1 MNELDIY
8 NHGQDILNTICFP
21 DYETKKEFNIFFR
34 GIFDIYGTLYS
45 KTIFKSDLHIELCLN
60 NTEIISNFLKKVD
73 DLLEIKWQTIS
84 KNTLVLKNN
93 DAKKFLDIIYIDSD
107 ARYRNENKYNSYLR
121 WLINKNNSII
131 SFKTELTLNNVIF
144 PIKNNIGYNITVI
157 TLNKKIGKNTFIYDT
172 GIKVNVDFGYKIK
185 ITCKCSL
192 INYGFILNNYLVKKD
207 ESIKIILSKID
218 NSLKNFKLPYTGFN
232 LVIEKIY
239 FYELEIL

>member
-8 NHGQDILNTICFP
+8 KYGQDILTTSYFP
-21 DYETKKEFNIFFR
+21 EYKEKKDYNIFFR
-34 GIFDIYGTLYS
+34 GIFDIYGTIYS
-45 KTIFKSDLHIELCLN
+45 KTIFNSDLQIEIYLN
-60 NTEIISNFLKKVD
+60 NTEIISNFLKKVE
-73 DLLEIKWQTIS
+73 DLIGIKWETTL
-84 KNTLVLKNN
+84 KNTIVLKNN

-107 ARYRNENKYNSYLR
+107 ARYRNENKYNCYLR
-121 WLINKNNSII
+121 WLKTNSII
-131 SFKTELTLNNVIF
+131 SFKTQKTLNNVIF
-144 PIKNNIGYNITVI
+144 PVKNNIGYDISI
-157 TLNKKIGKNTFIYDT
+157 MKLNKKIGKNTFIYDT
-172 GIKVNVDFGYKIK
+172 GIKVNINFGYKIK

-218 NSLKNFKLPYTGFN
+218 NSLKNFKLPFTGFN